1 LLHEGLGLLL
11 LKLKVAQLSRF
22 LINVLILI
30 LNVDHS
36 ICGIRPVVAIL
47 SVVLVAQLG
56 VHAAMAHKAVVV
68 KTVGSVTS

>member
-11 LKLKVAQLSRF
+11 LKLKVAQLAWF

-36 ICGIRPVVAIL
+36 VCGIRPVVAIL
-47 SVVLVAQLG
+47 AVVLVAQLG
-56 VHAAMAHKAVVV
+56 VHTAMAHKAVVV
-68 KTVGSVTS
+68 KPVGSIAS